1 MTEVFNMTKF
11 SGRFESLLEHGGTW
25 MVLDRTLCAPAV
37 LGSMILRG
45 QTRQRSQAACAV
57 LKRIYSS
64 GLDAIAV
71 RRHVAQRHALAAAA

>member
-1 MTEVFNMTKF
+1 MSKISV
-11 SGRFESLLEHGGTW
+11 RFESLIEHGGTW

-37 LGSMILRG
+37 LGSAILRG
-45 QTRQRSQAACAV
+45 QTRERSQAACAV

-71 RRHVAQRHALAAAA
+71 RSGIAQRLALAAA